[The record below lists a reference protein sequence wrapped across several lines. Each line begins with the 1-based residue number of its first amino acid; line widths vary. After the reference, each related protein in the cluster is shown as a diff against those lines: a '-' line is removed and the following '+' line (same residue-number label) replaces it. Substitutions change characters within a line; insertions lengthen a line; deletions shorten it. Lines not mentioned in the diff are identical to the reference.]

1 MFLNSENTKIID
13 YLKLN
18 SLTNFA
24 DAYQELLSTGKKID
38 KKELK
43 IISKL
48 VRNMQC
54 EDLLKKLLEI
64 FSRFGISVAS
74 DYEKNTLPKSSNDRV
89 KKHREK
95 IMAKGYKNLSLQLP
109 PDQYQKLKD
118 LKIKKQMTYSE
129 LIIFLINQ

>member
-13 YLKLN
+13 YLNSN

-24 DAYQELLSTGKKID
+24 DGYYKLLNTGKKID

-43 IISKL
+43 I
-48 VRNMQC
+48 
-54 EDLLKKLLEI
+54 LLKFVRYGQREELFEKLLEI
-64 FSRFGISVAS
+64 FSKFEIDLVVGHK
-74 DYEKNTLPKSSNDRV
+74 KNTLSKSSNFRV

-95 IMAKGYKNLSLQLP
+95 IKAKGYKNLSVQLP
-109 PDQYQKLKD
+109 ADEYQKLKD
-118 LKIKKQMTYSE
+118 LKIKNHMTYQE

>member
-1 MFLNSENTKIID
+1 MFLNSENTKIIE

-18 SLTNFA
+18 SLPNFA
-24 DAYQELLSTGKKID
+24 DGYYELLSTGTKLD

-43 IISKL
+43 ILSKF
-48 VRNMQC
+48 VRNMQR

-64 FSRFGISVAS
+64 FSKFEIDVTPQH
-74 DYEKNTLPKSSNDRV
+74 EKNMLPKSSLTRV

-95 IMAKGYKNLSLQLP
+95 IKAKGYKNLSVQLP
-109 PDQYQKLKD
+109 ADQYKKLKD
-118 LKIKKQMTYSE
+118 LKIKKQITYSE

>member
-1 MFLNSENTKIID
+1 MFLNSENIKIIE

-18 SLTNFA
+18 SLINFA
-24 DAYQELLSTGKKID
+24 DGYYKFLSTGTKLD

-43 IISKL
+43 ILSKF
-48 VRNMQC
+48 VRNNQR

-64 FSRFGISVAS
+64 FSKFEIDVTVQHK
-74 DYEKNTLPKSSNDRV
+74 KNTLPNSSNSRV
-89 KKHREK
+89 KKHRDK
-95 IMAKGYKNLSLQLP
+95 IKAKGYKHLSLQLP
-109 PDQYQKLKD
+109 PYEYQKLKD

>member
-1 MFLNSENTKIID
+1 MFLNSENTKIIE

-24 DAYQELLSTGKKID
+24 DGYYKFLSTGTKLD
-38 KKELK
+38 KKELN
-43 IISKL
+43 ILSKF
-48 VRNMQC
+48 VRNMQR

-64 FSRFGISVAS
+64 FSKFKIDVTVQHK
-74 DYEKNTLPKSSNDRV
+74 KNTLPNSSNLRV
-89 KKHREK
+89 KKHRENIK
-95 IMAKGYKNLSLQLP
+95 SKGYKNLSVQLP
-109 PDQYQKLKD
+109 ADQYKKLKD